1 MAFTAIRSG
10 LQASSAE
17 EDFQPY
23 FVDNGCDGSL
33 QHSCQEQW
41 SGAVAHLP
49 ATAWRQ
55 VPAHANRTFS
65 STVPLHPEMSLPIE
79 S

>member
-23 FVDNGCDGSL
+23 FVDNGCDGSRNIAAK
-33 QHSCQEQW
+33 SSGQE
-41 SGAVAHLP
+41 L
-49 ATAWRQ
+49 
-55 VPAHANRTFS
+55 
-65 STVPLHPEMSLPIE
+65 
-79 S
+79 